1 MAAIYNTLR
10 IPPEG
15 SDLLKESPLPVDI
28 IVCVKQVMDPEI
40 PPSAFHIDPETKRVR
55 EAPGISPVV
64 NGFDENAVEA
74 ALQIRDQ
81 VGGTITVLSV
91 GAAFAMDVMKKPLSM
106 GADELV
112 LAQDDAFADLDA
124 RATARVLAQAISKIG
139 RFDLVLCGR
148 QASDW
153 DNAHVP
159 LGLAELLDVACL
171 TVAQGI
177 EVIGN
182 GVVVNS
188 VTADGYDVIEADMP
202 ALVTVSN
209 ELGEPRYPTL
219 RGIMAAGRKK
229 PTTWSA
235 DDLGIEP
242 DMLEPG
248 LSIVDLYV
256 PESGGQVEMV
266 EGEDEADA
274 GRNLALRLRESG
286 LI

>member
-1 MAAIYNTLR
+1 M
-10 IPPEG
+10 
-15 SDLLKESPLPVDI
+15 PVDI
-28 IVCVKQVMDPEI
+28 VVCVKQVMDPEI
-40 PPSAFHIDPETKRVR
+40 PPSAFQIDPDTKRVR

-74 ALQIRDQ
+74 ALRIREQ
-81 VGGTITVLSV
+81 AGGTITVLST
-91 GAAFAMDVMKKPLSM
+91 GAEFAMDVMKKPLSM

-124 RATARVLAQAISKIG
+124 RATARVLASAIGKIG

-177 EVIGN
+177 EVVGN
-182 GVVVNS
+182 GVVVHS

-219 RGIMAAGRKK
+219 RGIMAAGRKR

-235 DDLGIEP
+235 DDLGIPPE
-242 DMLEPG
+242 MLEPG
-248 LSIVDLYV
+248 LSVVDLYV

-274 GRNLALRLRESG
+274 GRNLALMLREAG

>member
-1 MAAIYNTLR
+1 M
-10 IPPEG
+10 
-15 SDLLKESPLPVDI
+15 SVDI
-28 IVCVKQVMDPEI
+28 IVCAKQVMDPEI
-40 PPSAFHIDPETKRVR
+40 PPSAFQIDPGTKRVR
-55 EAPGISPVV
+55 DAPGISPVV

-74 ALQIRDQ
+74 ALRIREH
-81 VGGTITVLSV
+81 VGGTITVLSA
-91 GAAFAMDVMKKPLSM
+91 GAEFAMDVMKKPLSM

-124 RATARVLAQAISKIG
+124 RATARVLAGAIGKIG

-159 LGLAELLDVACL
+159 LGLAELLDIACMP
-171 TVAQGI
+171 VAQGI
-177 EVIGN
+177 EVVGN
-182 GVVVNS
+182 GIVVHS
-188 VTADGYDVIEADMP
+188 VTADGYDVIEAEMP

-219 RGIMAAGRKK
+219 RGIMVAGRKK

-235 DDLGIEP
+235 EDLGVEP
-242 DMLEPG
+242 SMLEPG
-248 LSIVDLYV
+248 LRIVDLYV
-256 PESGGQVEMV
+256 PESGGQVEMI
-266 EGEDEADA
+266 ESEDEADA
-274 GRNLALRLRESG
+274 GRNLALRLREEG